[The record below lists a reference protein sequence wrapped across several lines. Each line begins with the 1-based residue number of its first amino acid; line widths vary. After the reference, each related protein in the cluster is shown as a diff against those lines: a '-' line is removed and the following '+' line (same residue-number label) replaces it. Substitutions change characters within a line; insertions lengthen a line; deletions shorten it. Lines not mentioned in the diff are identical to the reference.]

1 MPYFDDDQAELEA
14 TWKQA
19 HDFDPKDPLF
29 GLSRDEM
36 SGPVMSR
43 RATLR
48 LLAAGGALTM
58 AHLLPGTT
66 SRALADSHGAGGTL
80 GCGWS
85 GVAEI
90 VTLDPAQINQVLQ
103 FQVAS
108 NVFSGLTH
116 IDSSLVAQGDLA
128 ESWEVS
134 EDGRVYT
141 FKLREGVTFHNG
153 DAFTAEDVLF
163 TFNRSKDPEKSIH
176 SKVIANVANLEK
188 LSDFEVRFTLNK
200 PQASFLPKALER
212 ASGRAM
218 TIVSR
223 GGLEKLGTSQ
233 YGLTPVG
240 TGPFKVT
247 EHQLGQGVVL
257 EKFEN
262 YFDSKRPKLDKVV
275 IKPID
280 GPEPLAAAIEAG
292 DIKYIGG
299 NPVPAQLVDRFKK
312 NPDLKVDIKPAPGF
326 QSVWLNPWREFMKV
340 TDFNKPLDELK
351 KEKGFMVRLALA
363 KALDRDLFVKQ
374 ALFGNGVPAYGTINP
389 AMGFYYDESIGSTS
403 QQAYDPDGAK
413 ALMEAA
419 GYPGGA
425 GFPELELVTTPSQK
439 RYGLVIANIYK
450 QVLGIKVNVATKEFS
465 VQIEDFNKMDYD
477 MRLGGS
483 GGDYDPDDG
492 LVDWMITDSKFN
504 GPTRDKA
511 KYPFG
516 FFSEAEV
523 DKAISEESVTADPD
537 ARKAL
542 VQKANAITS
551 DKVACAF
558 LYHPVDV
565 QVYHKS
571 VNYPA
576 ESRIPGLHDFDRVSL
591 AGT

>member
-1 MPYFDDDQAELEA
+1 MSHRDDEQTRMNAA
-14 TWKQA
+14 WKEA

-29 GLSRDEM
+29 GLTRDQM
-36 SGPVMSR
+36 SGSHLSR

-58 AHLLPGTT
+58 AHLAPGAT
-66 SRALADSHGAGGTL
+66 RLAQAAAHGGGTL
-80 GCGWS
+80 NCGWA

-90 VTLDPAQINQVLQ
+90 VTLDPAQIGQVLQ
-103 FQVAS
+103 FQIAS
-108 NVFSGLTH
+108 NIFSGLTH
-116 IDSSLVAQGDLA
+116 INSDLVAQGDLA

-134 EDGRVYT
+134 DDGKVYT
-141 FKLREGVTFHNG
+141 FKLREGVMFHNG
-153 DAFTAEDVLF
+153 DAFTADDVLY

-188 LSDFEVRFTLNK
+188 LSDFEVRFTLNR

-218 TIVSR
+218 TIVCK
-223 GGLEKLGTSQ
+223 GALESMGDAK
-233 YGLTPVG
+233 YGLMPVG

-247 EHQLGQGVVL
+247 EHQMGQGVVL
-257 EKFEN
+257 EKFDE
-262 YFDSKRPKLDKVV
+262 YYDPERPKLDKIV

-280 GPEPLAAAIEAG
+280 GAEPLAAAIEAG

-299 NPVPAQLVDRFKK
+299 NPIAAQLIDRFKK
-312 NPDLKVDIKPAPGF
+312 NPDLVVDIKPAPGF
-326 QSVWLNPWREFMKV
+326 QSVWLNPWRDVMKV
-340 TDFNKPLDELK
+340 TDFNKPIDELK

-363 KALDRDLFVKQ
+363 KALDRETYVKQ
-374 ALFGNGVPAYGTINP
+374 ARFGYAVAAYGTINP
-389 AMGFYYDESIGSTS
+389 AMGFYYDKGIASKSG
-403 QQAYDPDGAK
+403 QAFDPEGARK
-413 ALMEAA
+413 LLADA
-419 GYPGGA
+419 GYPGGK
-425 GFPELELVTTPSQK
+425 GFPELELVVTPQQK
-439 RYGLVIANIYK
+439 RDGLVIANIYK
-450 QVLGIKVNVATKEFS
+450 QVLGIKVNVVTKEFS
-465 VQIEDFNKMDYD
+465 VQIDDFNKMDFD

-492 LVDWMITDSKFN
+492 VIDWMQTTSKFN
-504 GPTRDKA
+504 GRTRDKA
-511 KYPFG
+511 TKPFG
-516 FFSEAEV
+516 FFSEAEA
-523 DKAISEESVTADPD
+523 DKLIAEQSVTPDPE

-571 VNYPA
+571 VNFPA
-576 ESRIPGLHDFDRVSL
+576 ESRIPGLHDFDRVTVKS
-591 AGT
+591 

>member
-1 MPYFDDDQAELEA
+1 MSNNNDDKQKLIEQE
-14 TWKQA
+14 WKEA
-19 HDFDPKDPLF
+19 HDYDPRDPLF
-29 GLSRDEM
+29 GLSRDAL
-36 SGPVMSR
+36 SGASLTR

-48 LLAAGGALTM
+48 LLAAGGVLTM
-58 AHLLPGTT
+58 ANLVPGGA
-66 SRALADSHGAGGTL
+66 RLAHAQSSGGTL
-80 GCGWS
+80 TAGWS

-108 NVFSGLTH
+108 NVYSGLMH
-116 IDSSLVAQGDLA
+116 IDYNLVAQGDIA

-134 EDGRVYT
+134 DNGLIYT

-153 DAFTAEDVLF
+153 DVFNADDVVF
-163 TFNRSKDPEKSIH
+163 TFERSSDPQQSIH
-176 SKVIANVANLEK
+176 SKAISNVASLEK
-188 LSDFEVRFTLNK
+188 LNDLEVRFTLKK

-223 GGLEKLGTSQ
+223 GAIESMGLSQ

-257 EKFEN
+257 ERFED
-262 YFDSKRPKLDKVV
+262 YFDAQRPQLDKVI

-280 GPEPLAAAIEAG
+280 GPEPLAAALQAG
-292 DIKYIGG
+292 DIQYIGG
-299 NPVPAQLVDRFKK
+299 NPLPAQLVDRFVE
-312 NPDLKVDIKPAPGF
+312 NPDVTVDIKPAPGF
-326 QSVWLNPWREFMKV
+326 QSVWLNPWREIMAV
-340 TDFNKPLDELK
+340 SDFNKPVEELK
-351 KEKGFMVRLALA
+351 KEPGFMVRMALA

-374 ALFGNGVPAYGTINP
+374 ALFGHGIPAYGTINP
-389 AMGFYYDESIGSTS
+389 AMGFFYDESIADQSE
-403 QQAYDPDGAK
+403 QAFDPDGAK

-419 GYPGGA
+419 GYPGGK
-425 GFPELELVTTPSQK
+425 GFPSLDLVTTPSQK

-450 QVLGIKVNVATKEFS
+450 QVLGISVNVVTKEFT
-465 VQIEDFNKMDYD
+465 VQIEEFNKMDFD

-492 LVDWMITDSKFN
+492 LMDWMITDSKFN

-511 KYPFG
+511 AAPFG
-516 FFSEAEV
+516 FFSDSEA
-523 DKAISEESVTADPD
+523 DAAITEQSVTADPD
-537 ARKAL
+537 ERKAL
-542 VQKANAITS
+542 VQKANLIS
-551 DKVACAF
+551 SNKVACAF
-558 LYHPVDV
+558 LYHPVDI

-571 VNYPA
+571 VNYPD
-576 ESRIPGLHDFDRVSL
+576 ESRIPGLHDFDRVTL
-591 AGT
+591 NG